1 MSIENLILAGIVLFL
16 MFILYKTLGNQQKKN
31 PQLPDKLRFFS
42 EKTGQIVEMRLV
54 ESNAEHETNEKA
66 KDEAFLLSARIAFQ
80 QISESFSG
88 GNLTVLKENVEPKV
102 YNAFEKEIKSREEKK
117 QKVDFSLIC
126 FDSAEI
132 KHKSPERDVITVQF
146 VTEQI
151 NVLKNEKGEPIE
163 GDPMT
168 ISTVKDLWTFTK
180 QSKNK
185 WLLSAAQSEVVY
197 E

>member
-42 EKTGQIVEMRLV
+42 EKTGQIIEMRLV

-88 GNLTVLKENVEPKV
+88 ENLTVLKENVEPKV